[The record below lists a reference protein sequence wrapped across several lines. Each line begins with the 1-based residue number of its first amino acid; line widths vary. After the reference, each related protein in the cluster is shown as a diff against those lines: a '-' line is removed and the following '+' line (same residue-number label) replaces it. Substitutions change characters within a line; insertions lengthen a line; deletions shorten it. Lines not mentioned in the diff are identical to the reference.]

1 MVCCQYNIKDLVI
14 FSRYFAGWNFGD
26 PHITT
31 LDGRT
36 YTFNGLGEY
45 VMTRI
50 TDEFELQAR
59 TAVASDNTT
68 ATIFS
73 AVAIGGNGASE
84 LKEIVQVCV

>member
-1 MVCCQYNIKDLVI
+1 MVCYHDNIKELFI
-14 FSRYFAGWNFGD
+14 FLHYFTGWNFGD

-59 TAVASDNTT
+59 TTVASDNAT

-73 AVAIGGNGASE
+73 AVAMGGNGTSE
-84 LKEIVQVCV
+84 LKEMVQVCV

>member
-1 MVCCQYNIKDLVI
+1 MVCCHDNIRNYL
-14 FSRYFAGWNFGD
+14 YFLITFTGWTFGD

-45 VMTRI
+45 VITRI
-50 TDEFELQAR
+50 TNEFELQAR
-59 TAVASDNTT
+59 TTVASDNTT

-73 AVAIGGNGASE
+73 AVAMGGNGASE

>member
-1 MVCCQYNIKDLVI
+1 MVYCQYNIKELFI
-14 FSRYFAGWNFGD
+14 FSRYFTGWTFGD

-45 VMTRI
+45 VITRI

-59 TAVASDNTT
+59 TTVASDNTT